1 MKPADEQV
9 DQLPIRDIHL
19 PDPVS
24 WWPPGP
30 LWWLLLAIAL
40 VFLAWAL
47 RALYRRWQARP
58 VNYRPSARGELAQI
72 RRQWQNGELD
82 HAALGAA
89 LNQLLRRLLRSEA
102 PQYPVGQTGDAWLA
116 TLGDFFHAEP
126 PSVDCANALTRA
138 AYVAHSGTAPYD
150 AEAVIDEIEGW
161 LKSKRR
167 SPGETR
173 EERHAEL

>member
-1 MKPADEQV
+1 MTPANKQV
-9 DQLPIRDIHL
+9 DQLPIRDIQL

-30 LWWLLLAIAL
+30 LWWLLLAVAL
-40 VFLAWAL
+40 VTLAWAL
-47 RALYRRWQARP
+47 RALYRHWRARP
-58 VNYRPSARGELAQI
+58 VNYRPSARSELVQI

-102 PQYPVGQTGDAWLA
+102 PDWPVGQTGDDWLA
-116 TLGDFFHAEP
+116 TLTTFFQSEP
-126 PSVDCANALTRA
+126 PSTDCASALTRA
-138 AYVAHSGTAPYD
+138 AYVADSGAASFD
-150 AEAVIDEIEGW
+150 AEAVIDEVEGW

-167 SPGETR
+167 TPGRAMEAH
-173 EERHAEL
+173 HAEL